1 MGGNWLF
8 LYEAYQQIGVGTVS
22 LLCYCGPVIVMALA
36 PILFHEKLTLHKCLG
51 FLVVLVGVF
60 LINGQAAQE
69 GKTLWGLFCGGMS
82 VQSVA
87 VLGYLEPFSA
97 VVLSAVLLREGMSLL
112 RLLGVGCILG
122 GAMLA
127 EMSGE
132 KTRSSFSE

>member
-1 MGGNWLF
+1 
-8 LYEAYQQIGVGTVS
+8 
-22 LLCYCGPVIVMALA
+22 
-36 PILFHEKLTLHKCLG
+36 
-51 FLVVLVGVF
+51 
-60 LINGQAAQE
+60 
-69 GKTLWGLFCGGMS
+69 
-82 VQSVA
+82 
-87 VLGYLEPFSA
+87 LGYLEPFSA

>member
-1 MGGNWLF
+1 M
-8 LYEAYQQIGVGTVS
+8 
-22 LLCYCGPVIVMALA
+22 
-36 PILFHEKLTLHKCLG
+36 
-51 FLVVLVGVF
+51 
-60 LINGQAAQE
+60 
-69 GKTLWGLFCGGMS
+69 
-82 VQSVA
+82 QSIA
-87 VLGYLEPFSA
+87 VLGYLEPVSA